1 MLGKNVT
8 KADYVMKAMIPAI
21 AGIVLASLAAGVF
34 LLLRANLDVGA
45 VVWAFFGLS
54 LGVIVPLVGLL
65 FVVFRRKK
73 DR

>member
-1 MLGKNVT
+1 
-8 KADYVMKAMIPAI
+8 MKAMIPAL
-21 AGIVLASLAAGVF
+21 AGIVLASLGAGVF

-45 VVWAFFGLS
+45 VVWAFFGLF

-65 FVVFRRKK
+65 FVAFRRKK